1 MFYAVKTINRIHFNP
16 IIMADNKGLVR
27 IVVVEDDDM
36 IRESFVSLLN
46 DNERFICIAD
56 YDNCEDAIMQL
67 GIDDPDIILM
77 DIEMPQINGVVATKK
92 AMWNHSGIKV
102 IAVTNHKEKTYLNEL
117 IPAGFRGCVLKNN
130 IYNDLEQA
138 LLLVFNGKLFFK
150 DNTRI
155 NPDSF
160 LGIYA
165 NQ

>member
-1 MFYAVKTINRIHFNP
+1 MK
-16 IIMADNKGLVR
+16 KLK
-27 IVVVEDDDM
+27 IVVVDDNSIFRQGIIFFLKELINYEVIAEFSNGVD
-36 IRESFVSLLN
+36 LLN
-46 DNERFICIAD
+46 SDAMYLAD
-56 YDNCEDAIMQL
+56 IV
-67 GIDDPDIILM
+67 LM
-77 DIEMPQINGVVATKK
+77 DIEMPQINGIVATQK
-92 AMWNHSGIKV
+92 AMWHYSGIKV